1 MKIYLENNRIIT
13 RNLEL
18 LLYLPRMVEYSTK
31 TFKLKGKDEID
42 KIELELADARAH
54 LRTNESKLRFLNF
67 NANL

>member
-31 TFKLKGKDEID
+31 AFKLKGKDDIG
-42 KIELELADARAH
+42 KIELDLADTRAH
-54 LRTNESKLRFLNF
+54 LRTNESKLR
-67 NANL
+67 